1 MMVTNTA
8 RQLETPVAPLET
20 QSTIHKHA
28 VISQSKKVA
37 FSAVEKLVAS
47 IIGIV
52 FFAML
57 VSLLTTKIAVVN
69 AQRGLESTTQ
79 KMTQV
84 SANNNDLKQEIGE
97 LTSSDRLNAFAQKHD
112 LKLNEN
118 NIRNVS
124 K

>member
-1 MMVTNTA
+1 MMATNTA

-20 QSTIHKHA
+20 QPTVHKQA
-28 VISQSKKVA
+28 VASQSKKVA
-37 FSAVEKLVAS
+37 FSAVEKLATSV
-47 IIGIV
+47 IGIV

-57 VSLLTTKIAVVN
+57 VSLLTAKIAVVN

-79 KMTQV
+79 KMAQV

>member
-1 MMVTNTA
+1 MMATNTA
-8 RQLETPVAPLET
+8 RQLETPVAPLKT
-20 QSTIHKHA
+20 QPTAHKQA
-28 VISQSKKVA
+28 VASQSKKVA
-37 FSAVEKLVAS
+37 FSAVEKLATSV
-47 IIGIV
+47 IGII

-57 VSLLTTKIAVVN
+57 VSLLTIKIAVVN

-79 KMTQV
+79 KMAQV